1 MQSLIVAS
9 LIAAIALNQ
18 DVQAG
23 RDDDA
28 ARIIGPPDPIP
39 GDPDPSIPRDIP
51 PRPEDNPSCQ
61 EIECVPPD
69 LPIKAR
75 TPSPPFQR

>member
-1 MQSLIVAS
+1 MKKTVLMG
-9 LIAAIALNQ
+9 LFIAAFAIVMVVAASVNPA
-18 DVQAG
+18 QAT
-23 RDDDA
+23 RDDRSS
-28 ARIIGPPDPIP
+28 RIIGPPDPIP

-51 PRPEDNPSCQ
+51 PRPEDLPSCQ

-75 TPSPPFQR
+75 